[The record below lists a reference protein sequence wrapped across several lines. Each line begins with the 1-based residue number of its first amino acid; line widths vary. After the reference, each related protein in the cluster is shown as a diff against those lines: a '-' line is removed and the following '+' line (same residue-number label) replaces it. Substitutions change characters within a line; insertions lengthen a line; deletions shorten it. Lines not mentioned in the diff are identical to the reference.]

1 MTKIIAVLNQKGGV
15 GKTTTSNAL
24 GLGLSAKGY
33 KVLLIDLDAQGNLSM
48 SLGTPFPDDE
58 QKTMAQLLQLTL
70 QEQEYNINDYI
81 NRFDKVDYL
90 IGNDDL
96 GKIDRMLAGWRD
108 GEYVLSN
115 ILKPMSEQYDYI
127 IIDCMPSVGMLTEN
141 AIVSA
146 DEIII
151 PSEPQFFSVKGI
163 QSLLDEIG
171 KIKRRKNPNLK
182 IVGILPTKV
191 DMRLN
196 VSKAFMTT
204 LKEVFS
210 GNVRIFDTYIPVSTK
225 LAECNA
231 GSNMYEYDKN
241 GKGVLAYKSFV
252 DEYLNN

>member
-1 MTKIIAVLNQKGGV
+1 MAKIIAVLNQKGGV
-15 GKTTTSNAL
+15 GKTTTTNAL
-24 GLGLSAKGY
+24 GLGLSAKGK

-58 QKTMAQLLQLTL
+58 DKTISRLMQYEL
-70 QEQEYNINDYI
+70 QEQEYQIKDYI
-81 NRFDKVDYL
+81 KRFENVDY
-90 IGNDDL
+90 IVGNDDL

-108 GEYVLSN
+108 GEYILSN
-115 ILKPMSEQYDYI
+115 ILLPISKKYDFI
-127 IIDCMPSVGMLTEN
+127 IIDCMPSIGMLTEN

-151 PSEPQFFSVKGI
+151 PSEPQFFSTKGI

-171 KIKRRKNPNLK
+171 KIKRKKNPNLK
-182 IVGILPTKV
+182 IAGILPTKV

-196 VSKAFMTT
+196 VSKAFMAT

-210 GNVRIFDTYIPVSTK
+210 DNVRIFDTYIPISTK

-241 GKGVLAYKSFV
+241 GKGVLAYKAFV
-252 DEYLNN
+252 DEYLGK